1 MSEMG
6 IFRQLKKPT
15 GNILPRRFRDLL
27 AVQLF
32 TPIARLRLLY
42 RSVALFLEIDHE
54 RLACDEETSVGFRKH
69 LLRLLSKRP
78 ILQVQLTFVLSNREP
93 EQAFEK
99 VRACVGAKRCRI
111 NLGKRVLFHTTIVPG
126 IFLRDSALDLA
137 NQAQSAIAVR
147 HDGSSLADL

>member
-54 RLACDEETSVGFRKH
+54 PLACDEETSVGFRKH

-78 ILQVQLTFVLSNREP
+78 IFQKQLTFVLTNRQP
-93 EQAFEK
+93 EQTF
-99 VRACVGAKRCRI
+99 VT
-111 NLGKRVLFHTTIVPG
+111 VLTSG
-126 IFLRDSALDLA
+126 
-137 NQAQSAIAVR
+137 
-147 HDGSSLADL
+147 G